1 MSALEEQERTHL
13 PEAIKMRD
21 IVCKRCKKITEI
33 EADDMWQA
41 DLEDCADDTLVF
53 RFTGYCENEI
63 VDEDDPENWEECG
76 ATIEVVRYARLQKH
90 IDIEQEDD

>member
-1 MSALEEQERTHL
+1 M
-13 PEAIKMRD
+13 KD
-21 IVCKRCKKITEI
+21 IVCKKCKRLTEI
-33 EADDMWQA
+33 EVDDMWQA

-76 ATIEVVRYARLQKH
+76 ATIEVVRYANLQSH
-90 IDIEQEDD
+90 MDIEQEGE